1 MKIELIHLPEEG
13 ESFTGEI
20 PKEVFDLNE
29 DHTQAAGPLR
39 YDLFAQRFDGELL
52 LTGAISATFEL
63 TCMRTLHK
71 FLQTIELPSVA
82 ISVEIGN
89 NGIIDASEALRE
101 ELVIELPS
109 NPYCEDGDDPGT
121 CEIDTRYLAVDN
133 PPDVGVDNA
142 PAQDEPN
149 PWDALDALKS
159 TD

>member
-1 MKIELIHLPEEG
+1 MKIELVHLPDEG
-13 ESFTGEI
+13 ESLTGEI
-20 PKEVFDLNE
+20 SKEVFDLNE
-29 DHTQAAGPLR
+29 DHTKATSPLR

-52 LTGAISATFEL
+52 LTGAISTTFEL

-82 ISVEIGN
+82 ISVEIGD
-89 NGIIDASEALRE
+89 NGIIDASAALRE
-101 ELVIELPS
+101 ELVIELPN

>member
-1 MKIELIHLPEEG
+1 MKIELVHLPDEG
-13 ESFTGEI
+13 ESLTGEI

-29 DHTQAAGPLR
+29 DHTKAAGPLR

-82 ISVEIGN
+82 ISVEIGD

-101 ELVIELPS
+101 ELVIELP
-109 NPYCEDGDDPGT
+109 NKPYCEDGNDPGT
-121 CEIDTRYLAVDN
+121 CEIDTQYLAVDN